1 MTQRNR
7 FAMFVCLFL
16 ALIGAAG
23 LIGAWGAYLTDSR
36 LLASGP
42 RTQGVVLHKN
52 TLRASDGDSDHIVS
66 YRFVTAAG
74 QQIETQRHVSKE
86 LWSRLEPGV
95 TVEVIYSASDPK
107 RNFPDGTGV
116 TSLTT
121 TIIVSLLCG
130 AMIAVG
136 VSALL
141 GMRKRAP

>member
-52 TLRASDGDSDHIVS
+52 TLRASDGDSGHIVS

-74 QQIETQRHVSKE
+74 QQIETQRHVSKQ

-95 TVEVIYSASDPK
+95 AVEVIYSASDPK
-107 RNFPDGTGV
+107 RNFPDGAGV

-121 TIIVSLLCG
+121 TILVSLLCG

-136 VSALL
+136 ISALL